1 VVGIV
6 ALHQV
11 NPFISVREWDS
22 QFLGLFPH
30 RYDYI
35 WAVHPNPGA
44 KPEWQTETRHPLA
57 DRTIQQGS
65 QLYGVR
71 FGTETSYAMLD
82 IDIGSR
88 YHPRQDP
95 FGVDRLLLA
104 LEPLGLISA
113 LTIQSSHSGGLH
125 LYFPFEQAQTSW
137 KIALAISTLLEN
149 AGFKLYP
156 GQLEIFPNPKPYAT
170 DGKPSLFGAHRLP
183 LQMGSYL
190 LDQDYQPV
198 AYSQSRF
205 VEQWTYC
212 TNRNDLDKKQ
222 LDRLIKQ
229 IKRRCFKLSGKA
241 DKFLNDL
248 NAEIELGWTGYG
260 QTNRLLG
267 RVAMRTYVFHHIL
280 HGGEPL
286 DGDQLIQAIVAVAK
300 ALPGYQDWC
309 QHQHEITH
317 RAAEWARCVEESHYF
332 PYGTKATSQPKD
344 NETIPALSYN
354 QQRAEDARTRIKEA
368 IADLLN
374 RSALPSKATERF
386 RGLLNY
392 GIGGGSLYR
401 HKDLW
406 HPSFLDSHNLAV
418 DPSKD
423 WHSPT
428 NLLNAIDGNSNTN
441 NASSDVYPTSDNDS
455 VGNTFSVVNSVPSYE
470 NIDPVVWL
478 DIRQAAATEMLQ
490 NSFDPAISHPVDR
503 MQQQLYTDDPI
514 LVAEAWAW
522 AQQHPDIPIKMP
534 SSSLVDHLNVD
545 CSDQL
550 VAITIQIDRLG
561 WSKAQ
566 VQAELQHR
574 FGCSRSA
581 YLSPMQL
588 TEWLAFLA
596 VQSC

>member
-1 VVGIV
+1 
-6 ALHQV
+6 
-11 NPFISVREWDS
+11 
-22 QFLGLFPH
+22 
-30 RYDYI
+30 
-35 WAVHPNPGA
+35 
-44 KPEWQTETRHPLA
+44 
-57 DRTIQQGS
+57 
-65 QLYGVR
+65 
-71 FGTETSYAMLD
+71 
-82 IDIGSR
+82 
-88 YHPRQDP
+88 
-95 FGVDRLLLA
+95 
-104 LEPLGLISA
+104 
-113 LTIQSSHSGGLH
+113 
-125 LYFPFEQAQTSW
+125 
-137 KIALAISTLLEN
+137 LEN

-190 LDQDYQPV
+190 LDRDYQPV

-222 LDRLIKQ
+222 LDRLVKQ

-286 DGDQLIQAIVAVAK
+286 VADQLVQEITTIAK

-344 NETIPALSYN
+344 NETIPTISYN
-354 QQRAEDARTRIKEA
+354 QQRLEDARTRIREA
-368 IADLLN
+368 TADLLN

-386 RGLLNY
+386 KSLLSY
-392 GIGGGSLYR
+392 SIGGGSLYR

-406 HPSFLDSHNLAV
+406 HPTFLDSHNLTI
-418 DPSKD
+418 DPPED
-423 WHSPT
+423 WHSLT
-428 NLLNAIDGNSNTN
+428 NLLDAIDGNSNIS
-441 NASSDVYPTSDNDS
+441 NASSDIQPASSTDL

-470 NIDPVVWL
+470 NIDPAVWL
-478 DIRQAAATEMLQ
+478 DIRQAAAAEMLQ
-490 NSFDPAISHPVDR
+490 NSFDPPSAMPVDR

-522 AQQHPDIPIKMP
+522 SQQHPDIPIQMP
-534 SSSLVDHLNVD
+534 LPSWAEQMNIA

-550 VAITIQIDRLG
+550 VAISIQIERLG

-566 VQAELQHR
+566 VQAELQRR
-574 FGCSRSA
+574 FGCSRSV
-581 YLSPMQL
+581 YLSPIQL
-588 TEWLAFLA
+588 AEWLAFLA

>member
-1 VVGIV
+1 VIGI
-6 ALHQV
+6 ATLHQA
-11 NPFISVREWDS
+11 NPFTSVREWDS

-44 KPEWQTETRHPLA
+44 KSEWQTETRHPLA

-71 FGTETSYAMLD
+71 FGTETHYAMLD
-82 IDIGSR
+82 IDTGSR

-104 LEPLGLISA
+104 LEPLGLISH
-113 LTIQSSHSGGLH
+113 LTLQSSHSGGLH

-286 DGDQLIQAIVAVAK
+286 TGDQLIQAIIAIAK

-332 PYGTKATSQPKD
+332 PYGTKAASQPKD
-344 NETIPALSYN
+344 NETIPTLSYN
-354 QQRAEDARTRIKEA
+354 QKRAEDARTRIREA
-368 IADLLN
+368 ITDLLN
-374 RSALPSKATERF
+374 QSALPSKATERF
-386 RGLLNY
+386 KGLLNY

-406 HPSFLDSHNLAV
+406 HPSFLNSHDLTI

-423 WHSPT
+423 WHSST
-428 NLLNAIDGNSNTN
+428 NLLDTIDGNSNIDNT
-441 NASSDVYPTSDNDS
+441 SSDFYLTSDNDS

-490 NSFDPAISHPVDR
+490 NSFDSPSAMPVDR

-522 AQQHPDIPIKMP
+522 AQQHPDIPIQIP
-534 SSSLVDHLNVD
+534 SPSLAEQMNID

-550 VAITIQIDRLG
+550 VAISIQVERLG

-566 VQAELQHR
+566 VQAELQRR
-574 FGCSRSA
+574 FGCSRSL

-588 TEWLAFLA
+588 AEWLAFLA